1 MSPRLTTPTALCAL
15 LLGLMALTQA
25 GILGQY
31 EQTILCTMGIYMILA
46 TSLNLV
52 NGYMGEFSCGHA
64 GFMAVG
70 AYTSS
75 VVGVFLFVP
84 DPFFGEPLLSMDFAS
99 LAFPL
104 ILASGFAAAA
114 LVGLLQA
121 SPLLRT
127 PAIAG
132 AMQPD
137 PRTGMD
143 RFTLTAT
150 VVGSPQEVADG
161 KAQQS
166 P

>member
-1 MSPRLTTPTALCAL
+1 MRRPRRLVFDDHDALERAQVIADRL
-15 LLGLMALTQA
+15 A
-25 GILGQY
+25 G
-31 EQTILCTMGIYMILA
+31 EFAVRTILTGGVGGECRETRFGCHMPTQRAQQPTMMEL
-46 TSLNLV
+46 LNDLTVRIPDDTVLEKFSFNEGRMVLV
-52 NGYMGEFSCGHA
+52 GQSRQ
-64 GFMAVG
+64 
-70 AYTSS
+70 
-75 VVGVFLFVP
+75 
-84 DPFFGEPLLSMDFAS
+84 
-99 LAFPL
+99 
-104 ILASGFAAAA
+104 AAA

-121 SPLLRT
+121 SPLLLT

-143 RFTLTAT
+143 RFTLTGT